1 MPLPTLQTYP
11 GIETPR
17 PADAMMKAQT
27 MKNEMARTGIAQ
39 QNADTAQKYLGLAGQ
54 KFGLEKETHEANKNS
69 KKLNDLIRFM
79 PTLKREEWKQFKDHI
94 KDIDPDLA
102 DVLPDDVSAMTD
114 EEWNDTVGKIT
125 YGAKNFADMKQ
136 DEYDK
141 VMDQIKEQKKQ
152 EATAIE
158 KQKDR
163 DAAMARAKLTSS
175 KETNKEKTPLA
186 IRKEL
191 ARMEKMK
198 LQITKTGGMNE
209 LIFSMIAQ
217 SNPEMADKIAQNPQN
232 ATAEIDAYMD
242 SLRAELPKD
251 PNAAT
256 KRLIFQDG
264 KFIEK

>member
-1 MPLPTLQTYP
+1 MMQ
-11 GIETPR
+11 
-17 PADAMMKAQT
+17 AMKMKDQL
-27 MKNEMARTGIAQ
+27 KRTGLQ
-39 QNADTAQKYLGLAGQ
+39 EQGLQLQKDELGIR
-54 KFGLEKETHEANKNS
+54 KKTLEFNKNS
-69 KKLNDLIRFM
+69 KKLDRLIQFM
-79 PTLKREEWKQFKDHI
+79 PTLTREEWKPFKDHI

-102 DVLPDDVSAMTD
+102 SLLPEDVSQMSD
-114 EEWNDTVGKIT
+114 EEWEDTVGRIT
-125 YGAKNFADMKQ
+125 YGAENFAKMKQ
-136 DEYDK
+136 KEYDAEI
-141 VMDQIKEQKKQ
+141 DYIKEQKKQ
-152 EATAIE
+152 EATSIE

-163 DAAMARAKLTSS
+163 DAAMARAKLTAA
-175 KETNKEKTPLA
+175 KETSKEKTPLA

-217 SNPEMADKIAQNPQN
+217 SNPEMADKIADNPEN